1 MKKLIGFVLGSA
13 MMIPLFA
20 GCAEHRRAY
29 VYGTYGPSES
39 GYYSSW
45 ETETHRQHRDFE
57 RRRKAEQRQYW
68 EWRKQHH
75 DRDHDRDHDHDHD
88 HN

>member
-1 MKKLIGFVLGSA
+1 MKKLFGLVLGSA
-13 MMIPLFA
+13 MMIPLLA
-20 GCAEHRRAY
+20 GCAEHRRTYA
-29 VYGTYGPSES
+29 YGTYGPSETV
-39 GYYSSW
+39 YYSNW
-45 ETETHRQHRDFE
+45 ETETHRQHRDYE

-75 DRDHDRDHDHDHD
+75 DHDHDHD